1 MSAMT
6 AETDLANDIEADGPL
21 HGHFVIGAV
30 SVPFAA
36 DAVSIIK

>member
-6 AETDLANDIEADGPL
+6 AENEVGYDIDADVPL
-21 HGHFVIGAV
+21 PNHFVIGAV

-36 DAVSIIK
+36 DAASIIK